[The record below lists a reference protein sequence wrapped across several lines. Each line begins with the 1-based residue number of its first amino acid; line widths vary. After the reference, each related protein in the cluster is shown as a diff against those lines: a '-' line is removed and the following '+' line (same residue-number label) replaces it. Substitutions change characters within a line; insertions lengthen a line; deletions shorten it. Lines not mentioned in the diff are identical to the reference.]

1 MFTLQG
7 GDNITSKDR
16 VKVDE
21 KDLTFHYES
30 RHKCPVCGGHDRKF
44 ELSTSHISLEKN
56 VNFED
61 CVCGA
66 TIKVTTVLEVV
77 REYKQ

>member
-1 MFTLQG
+1 MFKLQG
-7 GDNITSKDR
+7 GDATVFENK

-30 RHKCPVCGGHDRKF
+30 RHKCPVCNGHLRKF
-44 ELSTSHISLEKN
+44 QLSTSRISLEKN
-56 VNFED
+56 INFED

-66 TIKVTTVLEVV
+66 TIKVTTVLELV
-77 REYKQ
+77 REYK